1 MKHLQFRNARVTLVI
16 TPRDL
21 RAGYRTL
28 STIALAQLNINV
40 EHGNDIV
47 MFLSRTRQ
55 MAKVIFCDESGTC
68 LVTRKLHAGRF
79 QQLLKRVTETTSE
92 PRTALTVR
100 ELESYLDGQP
110 LMVCAETKKVG

>member
-28 STIALAQLNINV
+28 STIALAELNINV

-68 LVTRKLHAGRF
+68 LITRKLHTGRF
-79 QQLLKRVTETTSE
+79 QQLLKRAAETASE
-92 PRTALTVR
+92 PSEPLTVR
-100 ELESYLDGQP
+100 ELESYLDGKP
-110 LMVCAETKKVG
+110 LMIRA